1 MHLSKSIALIVYV
14 AMIILLATSTLL
26 TSSIYGT
33 WWFFT
38 AWVLIAIFLIGAII
52 KYKMWQRLASM
63 LLHCSFLLI
72 LAGGATTY
80 ILGEKGHII
89 LRQGESTS
97 QFVLEGSDK
106 TASLPAE
113 IRLDSFEI
121 VHYPGSLIPRD
132 YVSHLSV
139 NSQKHIVSMNN
150 IADISGYRIYQSS
163 FDNSGS
169 SVLSINHD
177 PWGIH
182 LTYGGYIAFGLAALL
197 MLIASKGKFRSYLRK
212 ASLVIACLV
221 VPCLSSNAASIKGI
235 PVEDAKKMST
245 RQVLYNGRIAP
256 FNTLAHDFV
265 TKITGSSSFG
275 TLIPEQVVASWVL
288 YPDDW
293 KNQPFILIK
302 SAELRNEL
310 GIESKYAS
318 YNQLFTSTGEYR
330 LKSLYTNSSE
340 GLDRDILEVDEKV
353 ELIYL
358 LLNNQLIKPLPQ
370 NMEPISESRINAE
383 IFYNNVPFAKFF
395 FMATLS
401 LSVIFLVVV
410 IWQKRANAAMPIV
423 ASILLTFQLIGY
435 SLKWYIAQ
443 SIPLSNGPETMQF
456 LSIFILFIAL
466 ILYRRNQFILP
477 LAMLL
482 AGFFGLVAHIGSSNP
497 TITPLVPVLNSPW
510 LSIHV
515 SVIMISYAFL
525 ALTML
530 ISIIAL
536 CVKSEQERLMW
547 LNKALLYPGVFLLSA
562 GIFLGAVWANVSWG
576 RYWGWD
582 PKEVWALIT
591 MLIYAIP
598 MHSSLIPLFNRPKPF
613 HIFIILSFLSVLF
626 TYFGV
631 NYLLG
636 GLHSYA

>member
-1 MHLSKSIALIVYV
+1 MLRLYEHWDFTPISSDTTWRVVRVPIVNAIAK
-14 AMIILLATSTLL
+14 
-26 TSSIYGT
+26 
-33 WWFFT
+33 F
-38 AWVLIAIFLIGAII
+38 
-52 KYKMWQRLASM
+52 AS
-63 LLHCSFLLI
+63 
-72 LAGGATTY
+72 
-80 ILGEKGHII
+80 
-89 LRQGESTS
+89 
-97 QFVLEGSDK
+97 
-106 TASLPAE
+106 
-113 IRLDSFEI
+113 
-121 VHYPGSLIPRD
+121 
-132 YVSHLSV
+132 
-139 NSQKHIVSMNN
+139 
-150 IADISGYRIYQSS
+150 
-163 FDNSGS
+163 
-169 SVLSINHD
+169 
-177 PWGIH
+177 
-182 LTYGGYIAFGLAALL
+182 
-197 MLIASKGKFRSYLRK
+197 
-212 ASLVIACLV
+212 
-221 VPCLSSNAASIKGI
+221 
-235 PVEDAKKMST
+235 
-245 RQVLYNGRIAP
+245 
-256 FNTLAHDFV
+256 
-265 TKITGSSSFG
+265 
-275 TLIPEQVVASWVL
+275 
-288 YPDDW
+288 
-293 KNQPFILIK
+293 
-302 SAELRNEL
+302 
-310 GIESKYAS
+310 
-318 YNQLFTSTGEYR
+318 
-330 LKSLYTNSSE
+330 
-340 GLDRDILEVDEKV
+340 EVD
-353 ELIYL
+353 
-358 LLNNQLIKPLPQ
+358 QLIKPLPQ

-435 SLKWYIAQ
+435 NLKWYIAQ